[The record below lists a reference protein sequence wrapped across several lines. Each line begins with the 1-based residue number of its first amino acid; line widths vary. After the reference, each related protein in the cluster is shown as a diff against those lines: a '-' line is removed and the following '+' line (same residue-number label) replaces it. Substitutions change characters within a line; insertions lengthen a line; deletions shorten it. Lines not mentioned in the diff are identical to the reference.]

1 MNSAVAAQS
10 SIAGGFANIK
20 RRLASLGRRQSRTIN
35 EVANTVSWALAAPWS
50 QQVSTS
56 YELEFRTVA
65 QHALMSA
72 FVERL
77 RDVPG
82 FVELMYK
89 DDEDRWLKLVVIVS
103 NDSLDTLSNI
113 AAVEV
118 DLAKTHAAKID
129 VSVLPEEMRSDNS
142 LREYRRP

>member
-1 MNSAVAAQS
+1 
-10 SIAGGFANIK
+10 
-20 RRLASLGRRQSRTIN
+20 
-35 EVANTVSWALAAPWS
+35 
-50 QQVSTS
+50 
-56 YELEFRTVA
+56 
-65 QHALMSA
+65 MSA